1 MYHNQSTKAGNM
13 AGGANSRVD
22 HQQKKY
28 NTIDT
33 SVQNVGNLSANHNN
47 LMS

>member
-28 NTIDT
+28 NTIDANT
-33 SVQNVGNLSANHNN
+33 VQNMGGLSANNN